1 MEIFIELIFAIIGI
15 NIVFVSLNTLRVL
28 FVIKGRR
35 VLAACI
41 SMVEVGIYLL
51 GLSIVLQNLDSPL
64 KIIAYCLGYG
74 AGVYIGSRIEQRL
87 ALGYINVQVIVDS
100 DEYDLPELLRERG
113 YGVTD
118 WYGEGRDGLRLVLQV
133 LAKRSNEKDLIKY
146 LHEVAPNAFIVSYEP
161 KQFSGGF
168 WVKHIHH

>member
-1 MEIFIELIFAIIGI
+1 M
-15 NIVFVSLNTLRVL
+15 L

-35 VLAACI
+35 VLAAGI

-51 GLSIVLQNLDSPL
+51 GLSIVLNSLDSPL
-64 KIIAYCLGYG
+64 KVIAYCLGYG

-87 ALGYINVQVIVDS
+87 ALGYVNVQVIVDS
-100 DEYDLPELLRERG
+100 DEHDLPQLLRERG
-113 YGVTD
+113 YGVTS
-118 WYGEGRDGLRLVLQV
+118 WYGEGRDGYRLVLQV
-133 LAKRSNEKDLIKY
+133 LAKRSNENDLLKY
-146 LHEVAPNAFIVSYEP
+146 LHETAPNAFVMSYEP